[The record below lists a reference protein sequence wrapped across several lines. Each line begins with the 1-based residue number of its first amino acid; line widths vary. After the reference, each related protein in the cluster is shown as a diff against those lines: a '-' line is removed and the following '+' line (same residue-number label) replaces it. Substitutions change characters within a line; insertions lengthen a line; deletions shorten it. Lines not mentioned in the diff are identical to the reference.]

1 MSIGKKR
8 KINEQIAFLN
18 FTGFSAYKEYRNI
31 YSSMVPNVCPGTEYK
46 RRRIFVSER
55 ELLLSEV
62 VGKKDKMSNRAERLS
77 DRAKRGSDS
86 VARLDSPSDRRSRKG
101 KVLSRKLSSSKFVLS
116 SPGTHNCHQGGHIF
130 LLCWSLFNH
139 KSLPNVLYI
148 LNYSGLL
155 FLLPFIEYYRFASKI
170 FNYKISMSGL

>member
-1 MSIGKKR
+1 MYRRGIQTR
-8 KINEQIAFLN
+8 TN
-18 FTGFSAYKEYRNI
+18 FYFRDSTFPFRD
-31 YSSMVPNVCPGTEYK
+31 
-46 RRRIFVSER
+46 RREEGLV
-55 ELLLSEV
+55 
-62 VGKKDKMSNRAERLS
+62 SNRAERLS

-139 KSLPNVLYI
+139 KSLLNVLYI

-155 FLLPFIEYYRFASKI
+155 FLLPFIEYYRSLMQHASFIIASKI
-170 FNYKISMSGL
+170 FNYKRSMLHE